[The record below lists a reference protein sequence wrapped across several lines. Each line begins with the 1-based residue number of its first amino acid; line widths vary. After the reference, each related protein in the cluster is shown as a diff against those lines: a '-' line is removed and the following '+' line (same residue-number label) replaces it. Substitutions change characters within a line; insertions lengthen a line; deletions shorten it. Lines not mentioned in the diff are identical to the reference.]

1 VVNEAREGFFM
12 PSIAH
17 SPVQSCTSFRQVVA
31 AFLSQP
37 GLPFAQ
43 VLSAERIQRIFARHG
58 NLFGMSAVY
67 STVVT
72 LWAFLG
78 QVLRDGKEASC
89 QSAVADVV
97 TYQELAGQPA
107 PTADTGDYCRARAK
121 LSEEALHDLTV
132 EVAEEV
138 EQQADPAWLWK
149 GRHAK
154 LVDGFTFTMPDT
166 PANQEE
172 YPQQSSQKKGLG
184 FPIARACVILSLAT
198 ACAMDLA
205 VGPYAGKETGETAL
219 LRSLLDSLQA
229 GDVVVA
235 DRFYCSFMMIAL
247 LLGRGVDVCARLHQR
262 RQADFRRGKRLGKHD
277 HLIEWTRPAKPPW
290 MDDATYALIPEK
302 LVLREVRFNVFEPG
316 CRVKALTIITTLT
329 DPEAFTPEDIAQ
341 LYGYRW
347 HSELDIRAIKQSLH
361 LDHARCKTPGMVRK
375 ELWTTLLGY
384 NLLRTTAAAAA
395 VLHGRQPRQ
404 ISLTGT
410 CQHLLK
416 SWMPLSVG
424 NLPPEVAFGLCQTL
438 LKRISQVVVA
448 HRPGRIEPR
457 VLKRRRHRYP
467 LMKEP
472 RATLRARLQS
482 HKCSC

>member
-1 VVNEAREGFFM
+1 VVNEAKEGFFM
-12 PSIAH
+12 YSVARSRVPGCA
-17 SPVQSCTSFRQVVA
+17 SFRQVAA

-37 GLPFAQ
+37 GLPFAR
-43 VLSAERIQRIFARHG
+43 VLSAERIERIFAKHG

-89 QSAVADVV
+89 QSAVAAVV
-97 TYQELAGQPA
+97 TYQELAGLPA

-138 EQQADPAWLWK
+138 EEQADAAWLWK

-166 PANQEE
+166 EANQDE
-172 YPQQSSQKKGLG
+172 YPQQASQKEGIG

-205 VGPYAGKETGETAL
+205 VGPYTGKETGETAL

-247 LLGRGVDVCARLHQR
+247 LLSRGVDVCARLHQR
-262 RQADFRRGKRLGKHD
+262 RHVDFRRGKRLGKYD
-277 HLIEWTRPAKPPW
+277 HLVEWKRPAKPPW
-290 MDDATYALIPEK
+290 MDEDTYALIPEK
-302 LVLREVRFNVFEPG
+302 LVLREMRFNVFQPG
-316 CRVKALTIITTLT
+316 YRVQALTIVTTLT
-329 DPEAFTPEDIAQ
+329 DPEAFTAEEIAQ
-341 LYGYRW
+341 LYGFRW
-347 HSELDIRAIKQSLH
+347 NSELDIRAIKQSLH
-361 LDHARCKTPGMVRK
+361 LDHVRCKSPEMVRN

-384 NLLRTTAAAAA
+384 NLVRTTAAAAA
-395 VLHGRQPRQ
+395 LLHGRQPRQ
-404 ISLTGT
+404 ISFTGA
-410 CQHLLK
+410 CQHLLN
-416 SWMPLSVG
+416 SWMVLSANVVT
-424 NLPPEVAFGLCQTL
+424 PEAALRLCQTL
-438 LKRISQVVVA
+438 LERISRVIVA
-448 HRPGRIEPR
+448 NRPGRIEPR

-467 LMKEP
+467 LMKKP
-472 RATLRARLQS
+472 RAELQS
-482 HKCSC
+482 QLQKHK